1 LPDPKL
7 PVVVK
12 LILIGL
18 PWQIVV
24 LARLGAEIV
33 GVGVAAIVTV
43 ADPLTVPVPQPLLT
57 EESVYWVVVVG
68 DTVKLVVVVVMFVRV

>member
-1 LPDPKL
+1 M
-7 PVVVK
+7 
-12 LILIGL
+12 GL

-24 LARLGAEIV
+24 LARLGAEI
-33 GVGVAAIVTV
+33 VGVAAIVTV